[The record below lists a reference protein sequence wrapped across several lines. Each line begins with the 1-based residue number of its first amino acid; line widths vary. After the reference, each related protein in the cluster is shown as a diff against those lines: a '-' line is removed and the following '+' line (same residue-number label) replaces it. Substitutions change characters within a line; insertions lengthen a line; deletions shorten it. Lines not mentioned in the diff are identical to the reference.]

1 MKYDVER
8 DANREPI
15 TSSKVNMTK
24 VRLTIAAFLGIA
36 CLFAVF
42 ASVPLPRMSV
52 AASTAMPAATPDPDE
67 VLTEESAGAL
77 IDDYSGALMD
87 ILIGDEAKVN
97 EIVGGWDA
105 ATLAGKTRG
114 QVMTLLF
121 VDVKRVVS
129 ETALRNQIMNRWMNG
144 PDGGDS
150 EPEPAPVVP
159 PANPPVLVA
168 PPMVLR
174 SAPILSDADK
184 RKFGT
189 AEANNFAGQ
198 IGNVNYVE
206 ERTSYKNQA
215 YTIYKDPNDPDLK
228 VKVAAINK
236 GIKILIDSGLNIPR
250 NLMVYSAGRPEAQNI
265 GFKRGANWE
274 PVAVVILGSKAT
286 SPMLGGMSS
295 ISQSGF
301 RYNFVALDR
310 PTITV
315 IHELGHIIHER
326 FMGDNFWLTLGG
338 TVPPA
343 ELPNLDTRVSQYAT
357 TGKKE
362 FVAEVFA
369 GSIIGMK
376 FPADIM
382 AMYHRL
388 GGPLLPRR

>member
-1 MKYDVER
+1 
-8 DANREPI
+8 
-15 TSSKVNMTK
+15 
-24 VRLTIAAFLGIA
+24 
-36 CLFAVF
+36 
-42 ASVPLPRMSV
+42 
-52 AASTAMPAATPDPDE
+52 
-67 VLTEESAGAL
+67 
-77 IDDYSGALMD
+77 
-87 ILIGDEAKVN
+87 
-97 EIVGGWDA
+97 
-105 ATLAGKTRG
+105 
-114 QVMTLLF
+114 
-121 VDVKRVVS
+121 
-129 ETALRNQIMNRWMNG
+129 MNRWMNG
-144 PDGGDS
+144 PDGGDP
-150 EPEPAPVVP
+150 EPEPAPIVP

-174 SAPILSDADK
+174 SATILSDADK

-206 ERTSYKNQA
+206 ERTSYKSQP

-250 NLMVYSAGRPEAQNI
+250 NLSIYSAGRPEAQNI

-274 PVAVVILGSKAT
+274 PVAIIVLGSKAT
-286 SPMLGGMSS
+286 SPMLGGMTS

-388 GGPLLPRR
+388 GGPMLPRR